1 MSVLNGIVLTAP
13 ALLLAG
19 LAASP
24 HCGLMCGPL
33 ARVAAG
39 SAAGRE
45 IWERA
50 LLVNLG
56 RILGYALLGGVA
68 GYVGALLSYRLPSAT
83 WGDAF
88 RLIAAAAVIAI
99 GIAHL
104 RSRTLP
110 PCMQRARRSTGQN
123 ALLGRGML
131 WSLMPCPMLYGVL
144 ALCAMSGTAGSGALL
159 AGAFGVGT
167 APMMSM
173 VIVGSLRLQDQ
184 SWRLVGSSILIGLGV
199 LGALATVLPQDTSWL
214 AWCFTGV

>member
-1 MSVLNGIVLTAP
+1 MLTGIVLTAP

-39 SAAGRE
+39 NASGRA

-68 GYVGALLSYRLPSAT
+68 GYLGALLSYRLPGAS

-88 RLIAAAAVIAI
+88 RLVAAAAVIAI
-99 GIAHL
+99 GVAHL

-110 PCMQRARRSTGQN
+110 PCMQRSERPAGQN

-144 ALCAMSGTAGSGALL
+144 ALCAMSGTAASGALL
-159 AGAFGVGT
+159 AGAFGLGT

-173 VIVGSLRLQDQ
+173 VIMGTLRMQDR
-184 SWRLVGSSILIGLGV
+184 SWRVLGSSVLIGLGV
-199 LGALATVLPQDTSWL
+199 LGALATVMPQETGWL
-214 AWCFTGV
+214 AWCFSGV

>member
-1 MSVLNGIVLTAP
+1 MLNGIVLTAP
-13 ALLLAG
+13 ALLVAG

-33 ARVAAG
+33 ARLAAG
-39 SAAGRE
+39 NASGRDA
-45 IWERA
+45 WERA

-56 RILGYALLGGVA
+56 RIAGYTLLGAVA
-68 GYVGALLSYRLPSAT
+68 GFIGAQLSYQLPSAS

-88 RLIAAAAVIAI
+88 RLLAAAVVIAI
-99 GIAHL
+99 GVAHL
-104 RSRTLP
+104 RTRTLP
-110 PCMQRARRSTGQN
+110 PCMQRSAGSPGQN

-144 ALCAMSGTAGSGALL
+144 ALCAMSGTAASGALL
-159 AGAFGVGT
+159 AGAFGLGT

-173 VIVGSLRLQDQ
+173 VIVGTLRLQDR
-184 SWRLVGSSILIGLGV
+184 SWRVVGSSVLIGLGV
-199 LGALATVLPQDTSWL
+199 LGALATLLPQESTWL